1 MSIQTALESIKEH
14 GPYITTEN
22 FEESGDNRGRVHF
35 KNPRKRSDSP
45 LVFVDLRVSNVA
57 GTVIE
62 LHRVEVGKIINMAR
76 EAQERAEVRE
86 DTL

>member
-1 MSIQTALESIKEH
+1 MSIETAIQSIKEH

-22 FEESGDNRGRVHF
+22 FQESGEHRGRVHF

-45 LVFVDLRVSNVA
+45 LVFVDLRVTNVA
-57 GTVIE
+57 GAVIE
-62 LHRVEVGKIINMAR
+62 LHRVEVGKIISMAR